1 MKTCAWTLAALVTS
15 VAFADSVAPIGWRQ
29 TGGVAVEKGET
40 KTITAPLV
48 VGSAGTFVKAGEGT
62 LVMPVAAFEKRRG
75 AEQVVLDGTL
85 KLTVDSVEEPALAVP
100 ACFDTAAHWFSAA
113 DTSYIVSSNN
123 DDTVWRWFDVRE
135 SGVNGST
142 DFVPTR
148 PFMQYA
154 RYETDCPITLGTY
167 NGHSAVYGG
176 GKRTTGGYIDL
187 RKVDNSAVLVQEY
200 VYAAFVV
207 HGVKDSWGNLIG
219 AATDPNDFF
228 VGNTSG
234 AYSVPE
240 AGWKGYYYYRAD
252 TMSGAVTAR
261 HYRNGEVFDPF
272 HATVT
277 RTNEVLGANFVE
289 RPTKFSHMFA
299 HRAAS
304 AGRFGADYIHEVV
317 VFTNRLTETEIEQVN
332 RYLMRKYGLK
342 GYTPESDRIE
352 VGVGASGTVEV
363 STAYDP
369 ADLPSAGTARDR
381 FVATNFLPVAFRG
394 EGTVKKTGTETLS
407 VASTTFEKFNG
418 VFKLEQGA
426 VLSRADERF
435 PLLPES
441 GKSYA
446 AEKINYNSA
455 SPALGD
461 GVSIDVRQGTKTTV
475 GAGSAKTVTKTGNGE
490 LAIIGVPEGVDK
502 VEVKGGTLSLVSREA
517 KAVYAAAGAITAT
530 FADPGVEKEQVQST
544 AGNHCRRAI
553 AAGETVG
560 GWTCPAGS
568 NVGGVG
574 IAVAPLICNDSYFNF
589 EIAEGRQA
597 IYLENPADVGQ
608 TKSELYTTVKFP
620 AAGLYRMSWREAQG
634 SRGGKTTAAHAYH
647 VMLGKTWAEAE
658 EVDHRI
664 AADGHY
670 PRVYLLL
677 NVPEA
682 GDYCFGFMIDDK
694 GGGAFYNVTMDD
706 FRADF
711 VAKPPAANVVK
722 IPNGDF
728 EQVGTNEEADVL
740 AVIAKSESPY
750 IGNFARGWTFHQ
762 GDNIDSLPS
771 VAVVS
776 PAVPQQALQRN
787 GGAIKAN
794 ATNRRY
800 SRLADETY
808 GTFSLFM
815 AYIFKDGKV
824 DRGGNN
830 YATTTFKV
838 AEAGTYYLRG
848 KVSRWNIS
856 YDGADFLGQ
865 GKVEIPSISAKVT
878 MDDAET
884 DLGSLVGD
892 SHLLQDRYW
901 TTPFTV
907 AEDNTDVTL
916 KIEQTTKGAGAV
928 VDDLVLVK
936 ATADGAA
943 DDPDELDTEYV
954 TNGSFEAKTGAV
966 GATGGYTAS
975 SWSMAAGQG
984 SSANISYW
992 INIGGGNG
1000 GQQYTELAY
1009 DGTGVCCV
1017 RSDAMLYQKLPEM
1030 KAGTYRF
1037 RVAANSR
1044 SNGKYGQNGFV
1055 AWLEKSGSD
1064 PVAIC
1069 RIEHVYDG
1077 NPKVRYFDF
1086 EVPEDGTYTLKI
1098 QGTVAGVPEWA
1109 SGTVSCV
1116 IDGLSIKRVFATE
1129 QILPSVPKDLRITV
1143 AEGAKLNLD
1152 FKGKITTRTL
1162 KLGGTGCIGTVSA
1175 ATHPDY
1181 ITGDGEIEVE
1191 PHGTVL
1197 IFR

>member
-1 MKTCAWTLAALVTS
+1 MKTCAWTFAALVTS
-15 VAFADSVAPIGWRQ
+15 VAFADSVDPIGWRQ
-29 TGGVAVEKGET
+29 TGGVAVPEGET

-48 VGSAGTFVKAGEGT
+48 VGSGGTFVKAGEGT
-62 LVMPVAAFEKRRG
+62 LEMPVSAFEKRRG

-85 KLTVDSVEEPALAVP
+85 KLTVDPVEEPALAVP
-100 ACFDTAAHWFSAA
+100 ACFDAAAHWFSAA

-123 DDTVWRWFDVRE
+123 DDTVWRWFDARE
-135 SGVNGST
+135 SGVNGSK
-142 DFVPTR
+142 DFAPTR

-154 RYETDCPITLGTY
+154 CYQTDCPITLDTY
-167 NGHSAVYGG
+167 NGHGAVYGG
-176 GKRTTGGYIDL
+176 GSRKTGGYIDL
-187 RKVDNSAVLVQEY
+187 RKVDNSNVLVQEY

-207 HGVKDSWGNLIG
+207 HGVKDSWGTLIG
-219 AATDPNDFF
+219 AKTDPNDFF
-228 VGNTSG
+228 VGNTDG

-342 GYTPESDRIE
+342 GYAPKSDRIE
-352 VGVGASGTVEV
+352 LGVGASGTVEV

-369 ADLPSAGTARDR
+369 ADLPASGTARDQ
-381 FVATNFLPVAFRG
+381 FIATNFLPVAFRG
-394 EGTVKKTGTETLS
+394 EGLVKKTGAETLS

-418 VFKLEQGA
+418 VFKLEQGS
-426 VLSRADERF
+426 VLSRYDERF
-435 PLLPES
+435 PLLPEP

-446 AEKINYNSA
+446 AEKIDYNSA
-455 SPALGD
+455 SPALAD
-461 GVSIDVRQGTKTTV
+461 GVNIDERQGTKTTV
-475 GAGSAKTVTKTGNGE
+475 SAGAAKTVSKTGNGE
-490 LAIIGVPEGVDK
+490 LAIVGVPEGVDK
-502 VEVKGGTLSLVSREA
+502 VEVTGGTLSLVSREA

-568 NVGGVG
+568 NGGGVG

-597 IYLENPADVGQ
+597 IYLQNPAGANQ
-608 TKSELYTTVKFP
+608 SKSELYTTVNFP
-620 AAGLYRMSWREAQG
+620 AAGLYRVSWREAQG
-634 SRGGKTTAAHAYH
+634 SLASKAKYSHAYH

-682 GDYCFGFMIDDK
+682 GDYCFGFMIDDDK
-694 GGGAFYNVTMDD
+694 GGGTYYNVTMDD
-706 FRADF
+706 FRADY
-711 VAKPPAANVVK
+711 VAKLPSASVVK

-728 EQVGTNEEADVL
+728 EQVGTNQEAGVL
-740 AVIAKSESPY
+740 AAIAKSDMHME
-750 IGNFARGWTFHQ
+750 NFARGWTLHQ
-762 GDNIDSLPS
+762 GDSIASLPS

-787 GGAIKAN
+787 GAAIKAN
-794 ATNRRY
+794 ATNKRY

-815 AYIFKDGKV
+815 SYIFKTKNSV
-824 DRGGNN
+824 DRGANN

-865 GKVEIPSISAKVT
+865 DGETPAISAKVT
-878 MDDAET
+878 MGGAET

-892 SHLLQDRYW
+892 RHLQQDRYW
-901 TTPFTV
+901 ATPFTV
-907 AEDNTDVTL
+907 AADGTDVTL
-916 KIEQTTKGAGAV
+916 KIEQTVKGAGAI

-936 ATADGAA
+936 ANAEGVA
-943 DDPDELDTEYV
+943 DDFAELDREYV
-954 TNGSFEAKTGAV
+954 TNGSFEDGVDGKESYSAK
-966 GATGGYTAS
+966 
-975 SWSMAAGQG
+975 SWSIVAGQG
-984 SSANISYW
+984 ASGNISWW
-992 INIGGGNG
+992 INIGNG
-1000 GQQYTELAY
+1000 CQYVHKAY
-1009 DGTGVCCV
+1009 DGQGACCV

-1030 KAGTYRF
+1030 KAGMYRF

-1044 SNGKYGQNGFV
+1044 SNGQYGHNGFV

-1109 SGTVSCV
+1109 LGTVSCV

-1152 FKGKITTRTL
+1152 FQGKITTRTL